1 MGNSEVMSQ
10 VGLRLFGPKSAPK
23 GLVVMGLLPG
33 MAEVGSRVEPPSCGG
48 AFGSAG
54 VPLYRN
60 GGRQFLRM
68 VPSSTGREDGGGL
81 DIAKLGPA
89 CAERTRRSNPPRDI
103 REAPIL
109 SCSSGAMPYLASEGR
124 CILQT

>member
-33 MAEVGSRVEPPSCGG
+33 MAEVGSHEPPSCGG
-48 AFGSAG
+48 AFGSLGCLSIAT
-54 VPLYRN
+54 VEDSFCVWFP
-60 GGRQFLRM
+60 RQQD
-68 VPSSTGREDGGGL
+68 VNGGL

-89 CAERTRRSNPPRDI
+89 CAERTGRSNPPRDI
-103 REAPIL
+103 
-109 SCSSGAMPYLASEGR
+109 GR
-124 CILQT
+124 RPS